1 MEVLTNKSYKDYNY
15 VSRYSP
21 SPYYYHILDD
31 KYITG
36 TAKQL
41 SDKTVCFEY
50 IVKRNDTYDKI
61 ALRYYNN
68 PTFYWIIC
76 SFNRIADPFEN
87 PKPGSR
93 LKIPSI
99 SAIEFI

>member
-1 MEVLTNKSYKDYNY
+1 MEILTNKAYKDFNY
-15 VSRYSP
+15 ISRYSP

-31 KYITG
+31 KYVVG

-41 SDKTVCFEY
+41 SDKTIYFEY
-50 IVKRNDTYDKI
+50 TVQRNDTYDKI

-68 PTFYWIIC
+68 PTLYWIIC
-76 SFNRIADPFEN
+76 SFNHIDDPFEN
-87 PKPGSR
+87 PEVGST

-99 SAIEFI
+99 SDIEFI

>member
-1 MEVLTNKSYKDYNY
+1 MEILTNKAYRDFNY
-15 VSRYSP
+15 ISRYSP

-31 KYITG
+31 KYIVG

-41 SDKTVCFEY
+41 SDKTIYFEY
-50 IVKRNDTYDKI
+50 TVQRNDTYDKI

-68 PTFYWIIC
+68 PTLYWIIC
-76 SFNRIADPFEN
+76 SFNRIDDPFEN
-87 PKPGSR
+87 PKVGSK

-99 SAIEFI
+99 SDIEFI